1 MLLDTLTRRE
11 VLQRTGIV
19 SLAALTWPAWMPRVA
34 LADPAAPPA
43 GDTLVVVF
51 MRGGVDGL
59 NVVVPYA
66 EPDYYNSRKSI
77 AIAEPK
83 TDQANRALDLDGFF
97 GLNPTCQALHDL
109 YTHKTLAIVHA
120 VGSPD
125 PTHSHF
131 EAMDTMERGTPGAK
145 TIPTGWIGRHLQVTA
160 AGRESPFRAVGFG
173 TMLQKS
179 LRGPVP
185 AVALQSIADFHLN
198 GRRQELQK
206 IQAALAALYEGD
218 DLMAGQAQQTLS
230 AVQQL
235 TQIAGS
241 VYAPAAGAKYPQS
254 SLGRSLKAT
263 AQLIKA
269 DIGLEVACVDI
280 GGFDTHADQGGADG
294 HFSFLLGQFA
304 KALLAFYTD
313 LQAQMGRITLVTMT
327 EFGRR
332 LRENSSGGTDHG
344 HGSVMFV
351 LGDNVNGGKVYSRWP
366 GLGKDDLYGPGDL
379 AVTTDF
385 RDVIGEIVQKRLG
398 NANLATIFPNYAD
411 FQMLDLLR

>member
-1 MLLDTLTRRE
+1 MLLDKLTRRE
-11 VLQRTGIV
+11 ALQRTGIL
-19 SLAALTWPAWMPRVA
+19 SLSALSWPTWMPRVA
-34 LADPAAPPA
+34 LRGPTAPPT
-43 GDTLVVVF
+43 GDILVVVF

-59 NVVVPYA
+59 NLVVPYTESA
-66 EPDYYNSRKSI
+66 YYSGRKSI
-77 AIAEPK
+77 AIPAPK
-83 TDQANRALDLDGFF
+83 AGQPSSALDLDGFF

-109 YTHKTLAIVHA
+109 YTHKALAVVHA

-131 EAMDTMERGTPGAK
+131 EAMDTMERGTPGEK
-145 TIPTGWIGRHLQVTA
+145 TIPTGWIGRHLQTMA

-173 TMLQKS
+173 SLLQKS
-179 LRGPVP
+179 LAGPVP
-185 AVALQSIADFHLN
+185 AVALQSIADFHLH
-198 GRRQELQK
+198 GRRADLEK
-206 IQAALAALYEGD
+206 IQATIAALYAGN
-218 DLMAGQAQQTLS
+218 DLMSSQGQQTLS

-235 TQIAGS
+235 TQVANS
-241 VYAPAAGAKYPQS
+241 AYEPAAGAKYPQS
-254 SLGRSLKAT
+254 SLGRSLQAT

-313 LQAQMGRITLVTMT
+313 LQEQMGRVTLVTMT

-332 LRENSSGGTDHG
+332 LAENSSGGTDHG

-351 LGDNVNGGKVYSRWP
+351 LGGHVNGGQVYGRWP

-379 AVTTDF
+379 AVATDF

-398 NANLATIFPNYAD
+398 NANLATVFPNYAD
-411 FQMLDLLR
+411 FHTLGLLR